1 MVKIIY
7 YILITFL
14 LVSCKSVKTIE
25 KEVYIEKIDTLKV
38 PIKIEVPIKLPPDTV
53 TVTKDSLVYVN
64 NNVSKPTVKPW
75 STETSRSKATAGITE
90 GKPWLELIDKELDY
104 KIKYDSLLTI
114 YNKTITSKSS
124 KTDTVIIKTPFYKYE
139 WFWVSIVLIVLLAY
153 LVVKLI
159 RTKVN

>member
-1 MVKIIY
+1 MKYIISLLT
-7 YILITFL
+7 IFL
-14 LVSCKSVKTIE
+14 LIGCKTVKTIE
-25 KEVYIEKIDTLKV
+25 KEVYIERIDTLKV

-64 NNVSKPTVKPW
+64 NNSSKPTVKPW

-90 GKPWLELIDKELDY
+90 GKPWLELIDKEIDY
-104 KIKYDSLLTI
+104 KLKYDSLLTI
-114 YNKTITSKSS
+114 YNKTITSTSS

-159 RTKVN
+159 KTKTS

>member
-1 MVKIIY
+1 MKYIILLLT
-7 YILITFL
+7 IFL
-14 LVSCKSVKTIE
+14 LIGCKTVKTIE
-25 KEVYIEKIDTLKV
+25 KEVYIERIDTLKV

-53 TVTKDSLVYVN
+53 SVTKDSLVYVN
-64 NNVSKPTVKPW
+64 NNASKPTVKPW

-90 GKPWLELIDKELDY
+90 GKPWLELIDKEIDY
-104 KIKYDSLLTI
+104 KLKYDSLLTI
-114 YNKTITSKSS
+114 HNKTITSTSS

-159 RTKVN
+159 RTKVS

>member
-1 MVKIIY
+1 MKYI
-7 YILITFL
+7 ILILTIFL
-14 LVSCKSVKTIE
+14 LIGCKTVKTTE
-25 KEVYIEKIDTLKV
+25 KEVYIERIDTLKV

-64 NNVSKPTVKPW
+64 NSSKPTVKPW
-75 STETSRSKATAGITE
+75 STETRRSKATAGITE
-90 GKPWLELIDKELDY
+90 GKPWLELIDKEIDY
-104 KIKYDSLLTI
+104 KLKYDSLLTI
-114 YNKTITSKSS
+114 HNKTIISKSS

>member
-1 MVKIIY
+1 MKYI
-7 YILITFL
+7 ILILTIFL
-14 LVSCKSVKTIE
+14 LIGCKTVKTIE
-25 KEVYIEKIDTLKV
+25 KEVYIERIDTLKV
-38 PIKIEVPIKLPPDTV
+38 PIKIEVPIKLPPDTI

-90 GKPWLELIDKELDY
+90 GKPWLELIDKEIDY
-104 KIKYDSLLTI
+104 KLKYDSLLTI
-114 YNKTITSKSS
+114 YNKTITSTSS

-159 RTKVN
+159 KTKTS

>member
-1 MVKIIY
+1 MKYV
-7 YILITFL
+7 ILLLTIFL
-14 LVSCKSVKTIE
+14 LIGCKTVKTIE
-25 KEVYIEKIDTLKV
+25 KEVYIERIDTLKV

-124 KTDTVIIKTPFYKYE
+124 KTETVVLKTPFYKYE
-139 WFWVSIVLIVLLAY
+139 WFWVSVCLMVM
-153 LVVKLI
+153 LVIIILYNVKQNN
-159 RTKVN
+159 KQ

>member
-1 MVKIIY
+1 MK
-7 YILITFL
+7 YITLLLTIFL
-14 LVSCKSVKTIE
+14 LIGCKTVKTIE
-25 KEVYIEKIDTLKV
+25 KEVYIERIDTLKV

-64 NNVSKPTVKPW
+64 NNSSKPTVKPW

-90 GKPWLELIDKELDY
+90 GKPWLELIDKEIDY
-104 KIKYDSLLTI
+104 KLKYDSLLTI
-114 YNKTITSKSS
+114 YNKTITSTSS

>member
-1 MVKIIY
+1 MRYIILLLT
-7 YILITFL
+7 IFL
-14 LVSCKSVKTIE
+14 LIGCKTVKTIE
-25 KEVYIEKIDTLKV
+25 KEVYIERIDTLKV

-64 NNVSKPTVKPW
+64 NNTSKPTVKPW

-90 GKPWLELIDKELDY
+90 GKPWLELIDKEIDY
-104 KIKYDSLLTI
+104 KLKYDSLLTI
-114 YNKTITSKSS
+114 YNKTITSTSS

>member
-1 MVKIIY
+1 MKY
-7 YILITFL
+7 LILLLTIFL
-14 LVSCKSVKTIE
+14 LIGCKTVKTIE
-25 KEVYIEKIDTLKV
+25 KEVYIERIDTLKV

-53 TVTKDSLVYVN
+53 TVTKDSLVYIN
-64 NNVSKPTVKPW
+64 NNESKPTVKPW

-90 GKPWLELIDKELDY
+90 GKPWLELIDKEIDY
-104 KIKYDSLLTI
+104 KLKYDSLLTI
-114 YNKTITSKSS
+114 YNKTITSTSS

-159 RTKVN
+159 RTKVS